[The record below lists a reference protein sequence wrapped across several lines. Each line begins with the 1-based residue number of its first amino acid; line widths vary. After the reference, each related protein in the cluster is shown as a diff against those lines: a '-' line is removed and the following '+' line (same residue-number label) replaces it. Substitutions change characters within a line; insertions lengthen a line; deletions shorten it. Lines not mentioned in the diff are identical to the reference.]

1 MKFNDITEK
10 TLIEEIKK
18 EFLSSRPGLSLGI
31 GDDAAVIKAGKKQ
44 FLLTKDLLLDGVHF
58 YKDAHPPLLLGRKSL
73 NVSLSDI
80 AAMGGTPLYALLG
93 LGLPEN
99 TSAEWIEGFF
109 SGIKSASEEFD
120 TALAGGDISRAR
132 VMTISVTVIGE
143 GKNIIKRRGAQ
154 PGDVICVSGKLG
166 DSAQGLRML
175 KQGAG
180 LGDDQ
185 RTDVLLNAF
194 FDPVPQVVLGK
205 IISERKIASSMI
217 DVSDGLSVD
226 LNHLCEESGVG
237 AEIYAGKI
245 PVSDEV
251 RFYQKKDREICLHGG
266 EDYSL
271 LFTVPEGKKS
281 LVKLLDKEYEISE
294 IGRIVRGRDIL
305 IIEENGQREKLE
317 IKGYQHFFR

>member
-18 EFLSSRPGLSLGI
+18 EFSSLKPGLSLGI

-44 FLLTKDLLLDGVHF
+44 LLLTKDLLLDGIHF
-58 YKDAHPPLLLGRKSL
+58 YKDAHPPFLLGRKSL

-99 TSAEWIEGFF
+99 TSGEWIEGFF
-109 SGIKSASEEFD
+109 SGIKSAAEEFD
-120 TALAGGDISRAR
+120 TALAGGDISRSEG
-132 VMTISVTVIGE
+132 MTLSVTVIGE
-143 GKNIIKRRGAQ
+143 GKNIIKRSGAR
-154 PGDVICVSGKLG
+154 PGDVICISGKLG
-166 DSAQGLRML
+166 DSAQGLRL
-175 KQGAG
+175 LNQGAG

-185 RTDVLLNAF
+185 RNDVLLKAF

-205 IISERKIASSMI
+205 IISEKKIASSMI

-237 AEIYAGKI
+237 AEIVEEKI

-251 RFYQKKDREICLHGG
+251 RFYQKKDKDICLHGG

-271 LFTVPEGKKS
+271 LFTVLEEKKS
-281 LVKLLDKEYEISE
+281 RLKLIAKEFDISE
-294 IGRIVRGRDIL
+294 IGRMTGGKDIIL
-305 IIEENGQREKLE
+305 IKENGQREKLE
-317 IKGYQHFFR
+317 IRGYQHFFR